1 MTIPLRTDDEDL
13 HYEADSWQTEA
24 PVQEEHRQVEMDHS
38 ERLEWLFWGDI
49 PGFIVIA
56 SDQ

>member
-13 HYEADSWQTEA
+13 HYEADNWQTEA
-24 PVQEEHRQVEMDHS
+24 PVQDEHRQVEMDHS
-38 ERLEWLFWGDI
+38 ERLEWLFWGYI
-49 PGFIVIA
+49 PGLIVIA